1 MIDSEDKRPEPE
13 SLSAIAKKGVTARDI
28 AGFLFTGKREQP
40 IPKKKISSVSLLIYV
55 LTHLRQIK
63 DNTRIGRAPYVK
75 KSVLN

>member
-1 MIDSEDKRPEPE
+1 MIDSEDKRPKPE
-13 SLSAIAKKGVTARDI
+13 TLLAIAKQERS
-28 AGFLFTGKREQP
+28 EQP